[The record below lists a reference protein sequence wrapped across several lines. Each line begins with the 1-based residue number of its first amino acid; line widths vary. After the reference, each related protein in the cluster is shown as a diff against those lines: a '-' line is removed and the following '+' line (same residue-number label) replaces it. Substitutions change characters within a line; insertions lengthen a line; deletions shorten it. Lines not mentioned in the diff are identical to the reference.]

1 MSPGSAGNDHCM
13 TSPQDDLL
21 ATEGVDEGS
30 AASTAEG
37 KDSGATSTEELT
49 GVQNPV
55 EKALGEPRSSSPAG
69 ESDPAPPDDME
80 SSASRQAKDEQ
91 GTGQQLQ
98 AGEG

>member
-1 MSPGSAGNDHCM
+1 VSAGGAGNDQGM
-13 TSPQDDLL
+13 TSPSDDLV

-37 KDSGATSTEELT
+37 ATSTEELT
-49 GVQNPV
+49 GVQNPI
-55 EKALGEPRSSSPAG
+55 EQALGEPRSASPAS
-69 ESDPAPPDDME
+69 ETDPAPPDDME
-80 SSASRQAKDEQ
+80 SGDARAARDAT

>member
-1 MSPGSAGNDHCM
+1 M
-13 TSPQDDLL
+13 TSPSDDLV
-21 ATEGVDEGS
+21 TSEGVDEGS

-37 KDSGATSTEELT
+37 ASSTEELT
-49 GVQNPV
+49 GVQNPL
-55 EKALGEPRSSSPAG
+55 EKASGEPRSSSPAS

-80 SSASRQAKDEQ
+80 LPDARAARDAS

>member
-1 MSPGSAGNDHCM
+1 M
-13 TSPQDDLL
+13 TSPSDDLV
-21 ATEGVDEGS
+21 TSEGVDEGS

-37 KDSGATSTEELT
+37 PGSGATSTEELT
-49 GVQNPV
+49 GVQNPL
-55 EKALGEPRSSSPAG
+55 EKALGEPRSSSPAS

-80 SSASRQAKDEQ
+80 TGDARAARDAT